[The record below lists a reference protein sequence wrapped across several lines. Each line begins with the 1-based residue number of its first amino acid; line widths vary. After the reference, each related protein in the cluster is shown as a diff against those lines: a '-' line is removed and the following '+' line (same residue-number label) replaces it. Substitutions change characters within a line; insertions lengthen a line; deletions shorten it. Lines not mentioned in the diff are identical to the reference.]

1 MADRTAVFLIDIT
14 EDDQNSNEI
23 PLGNDALY
31 AIEMPSAWT
40 AGNITVKGKINVDAT
55 ARNVLLFDYSDGTQD
70 VLTIVSPAV
79 DTLIFFDPPIRGLYS
94 VQLYSAAAQLADRT
108 ITPRFHRFIPK

>member
-1 MADRTAVFLIDIT
+1 MADRTAVFLIDQS

-31 AIEMPSAWT
+31 AIEMPSVWT
-40 AGNITVKGKINVDAT
+40 AGNITIKGKINVDAT

-70 VLTIVSPAV
+70 VLTIVSPSV
-79 DTLIFFDPPIRGLYS
+79 DTLIFFDPPIRGMYS
-94 VQLYSAAAQLADRT
+94 LQIYSASNQAADRT
-108 ITPRFHRFIPK
+108 ITPRFHRYIER